1 MENNKTFK
9 LQLNGIS
16 IGERMIFGSEYIKYD
31 FILTSMLF
39 HQFNAGGK
47 IYNIQLY
54 SFGH

>member
-1 MENNKTFK
+1 MQSNQTYK

-31 FILTSMLF
+31 FVLTSKLF

-47 IYNIQLY
+47 VYNIQLD
-54 SFGH
+54 SFGK